1 MINEKKLSNS
11 TRKLGTRQLTTV
23 GMLSAICI
31 ILGITGYGF
40 IPVGPVKATIMHI
53 PVIIGAI
60 IEGPIVGALIGLMF
74 GLFSLINNLVNPT
87 AASFV
92 FWNPIVSVLP
102 RVLIGIVSYYVYV
115 GAIKLFKNNKISAGV
130 GAFFGSLT
138 NTALV
143 LSLMYFLYADRL
155 FEIYKVSSVKQVGS
169 ALIAVAST
177 NGIIEAIISVL
188 ITIPIVLA
196 IKLVKK

>member
-1 MINEKKLSNS
+1 MINEKKLSS
-11 TRKLGTRQLTTV
+11 SQRKLGTRQLTVV
-23 GMLSAICI
+23 GMLSSISI

-40 IPVGPVKATIMHI
+40 IPVGPVKATIMHL

-92 FWNPIVSVLP
+92 FWNPIVSVIP
-102 RVLIGIVSYYVYV
+102 RVLIGIVSYYIY
-115 GAIKLFKNNKISAGV
+115 ASTMKMFKNNKLSAGL

-138 NTALV
+138 NTVLV
-143 LSLMYFLYADRL
+143 LSLMYLLYADKL
-155 FEIYKVSSVKQVGS
+155 FEIYKVSSVKQVGT
-169 ALIAVAST
+169 ALLAVAST
-177 NGIIEAIISVL
+177 NGVIEAIISVV
-188 ITIPIVLA
+188 ITMPIVLA
-196 IKLVKK
+196 IKLIKK

>member
-1 MINEKKLSNS
+1 MKKKLSNS